1 MIIQGDWYKLIPV
14 NEHSTQFDL
23 ELLYKIKGDNAR
35 KEFKIVGYGL
45 SLETAMKKCIQ
56 YALSQ
61 KFEVITLK
69 DYLTEWRKIQKELEL
84 VLHQ

>member
-35 KEFKIVGYGL
+35 EEFKIAGYGL
-45 SLETAMKKCIQ
+45 NLETAMKKCIQ

-69 DYLTEWRKIQKELEL
+69 DYLIEWRKIQKELEL